1 MLELVCVGRWQSPM
15 HAIEQAHLFEK
26 QTQFIY
32 ILFLK
37 SDIKSPLLVFG
48 TKVADRPTAR
58 HKCANMQKG
67 ASHFTFRL
75 LPLSLPV
82 AQSVWH

>member
-1 MLELVCVGRWQSPM
+1 M

-48 TKVADRPTAR
+48 TKVADR
-58 HKCANMQKG
+58 HKCANVQNPPGTKVL
-67 ASHFTFRL
+67 HI
-75 LPLSLPV
+75 
-82 AQSVWH
+82 